1 MALVSTTGHLVS
13 SIAGFAILLSAVV
26 LLAPYPGDPHA
37 VVASALREF
46 ALIPQFGVAGFAA
59 PAGVH
64 KVRLAGCSGAGR
76 TILAVASVLLALPLV
91 SMEAHMAAFADVG
104 PVRCTGWT
112 CGLLTID
119 ATADVG
125 LARLLPGEVKPRVA
139 LGAGVA
145 LVNSAGSSAA
155 LSFLTMLAGA
165 LICNALSLLLV
176 EALVAT
182 AADSVAILE
191 AFLTHHRCPAGAK
204 AYIAY
209 AIATVATM
217 LISVTGATF
226 GFGTGTK
233 ERVVALILARQQAFN
248 VCASDP
254 AADREFE
261 AVHQLL
267 ASAPAL
273 GHQPFFTR
281 RWDEKTLHVDDPH
294 AMRCMRLLSFFD
306 FFAYELGRRD
316 ALFLFLC

>member
-1 MALVSTTGHLVS
+1 
-13 SIAGFAILLSAVV
+13 
-26 LLAPYPGDPHA
+26 LAPYPGDPHA
-37 VVASALREF
+37 VVAGALRKF
-46 ALIPQFGVAGFAA
+46 ALISQFFVAAIAA

-64 KVRLAGCSGAGR
+64 KVRLAGRSGAG
-76 TILAVASVLLALPLV
+76 TTMLAVASVLLALPLV
-91 SMEAHMAAFADVG
+91 SMEARMAAFADVG
-104 PVRCTGWT
+104 PVRCTGWP
-112 CGLLTID
+112 CSLLTILT
-119 ATADVG
+119 TADVG
-125 LARLLPGEVKPRVA
+125 LARLLLGEVKPRVA

-155 LSFLTMLAGA
+155 LSCLTMLAGA

-191 AFLTHHRCPAGAK
+191 AFLTQHRCPAGAK
-204 AYIAY
+204 AYIAF
-209 AIATVATM
+209 AIATLATM
-217 LISVTGATF
+217 LISVAGTTF

-273 GHQPFFTR
+273 GHQPAFTR
-281 RWDEKTLHVDDPH
+281 RWDEKTLHVDDSH
-294 AMRCMRLLSFFD
+294 AMRRVRLLSFFD
-306 FFAYELGRRD
+306 FFTYELCRRD